1 MRMMPLAVIGV
12 GSVLLA
18 ACSSAPPDGRT
29 LSATSPR
36 DKVAHVATPRRT
48 TVATRRI
55 FAKHHVAKR
64 HTTDAP
70 RKEAMMPGDTL
81 GVASFYHASGMTA
94 AHRSLPFGTRVR
106 VTNMTNG
113 RAVVVRIADRGP
125 FIRGRTIDLSHGA
138 AEAVGMTEAG
148 VVHVKMEVIK

>member
-1 MRMMPLAVIGV
+1 MRKLPLAVIGV
-12 GSVLLA
+12 GSLLLA
-18 ACSSAPPDGRT
+18 GCSSAPDSRT
-29 LSATSPR
+29 FSATSTR
-36 DKVAHVATPRRT
+36 DNVAHVAAPRRT

-64 HTTDAP
+64 HTTEAP
-70 RKEAMMPGDTL
+70 GKTAMMPGDTL
-81 GVASFYHASGMTA
+81 GVASYYHAAGLTA

-106 VTNMTNG
+106 VTNMKNG

-148 VVHVKMEVIK
+148 VVQVKMEVIK